1 MRVRD
6 VMSRE
11 VETIDAGCAVALARD
26 LMASRR
32 IRHLIVLCGGR
43 IAGVVSQHDID
54 RVDAAVPVGA
64 VRDVMNGDVVT
75 LSSDATLAD
84 AANLLRGRAVGCLPV
99 IDRCRLVGIVTV
111 SDLLDV
117 MGRGGGHAHDRAR
130 PYVSRRQGPPKKRPR
145 EHART

>member
-6 VMSRE
+6 VMSTG

-26 LMASRR
+26 LMKSRR
-32 IRHLIVLCGGR
+32 FRHLVVLCGGR
-43 IAGVVSQHDID
+43 IAGVVSERDID
-54 RVDAAVPVGA
+54 RVDASIPVGA
-64 VRDVMNGDVVT
+64 VRDAMSRDVVT
-75 LSSDATLAD
+75 LASDATLAD
-84 AANLLRGRAVGCLPV
+84 AAKLLRGHAIGCLPV
-99 IDRCRLVGIVTV
+99 LEGARLVGIVTV

-130 PYVSRRQGPPKKRPR
+130 PYLARRQGPPKKRAR